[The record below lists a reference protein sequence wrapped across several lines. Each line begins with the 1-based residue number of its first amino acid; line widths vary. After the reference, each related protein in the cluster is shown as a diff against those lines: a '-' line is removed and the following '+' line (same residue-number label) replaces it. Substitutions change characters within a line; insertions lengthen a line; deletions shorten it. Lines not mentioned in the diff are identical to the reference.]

1 MKTLK
6 IVAFAVI
13 VIALL
18 ALFRAW
24 HHHDEMEKL
33 ASMIRSG
40 DAAGVSQLIASHP
53 NLVNA
58 NFDSR
63 TRLKPLDLA
72 ANHGQETICSN
83 LIAAGANVNSQDLAG
98 ETPLFSAFGTPNSNV
113 LAMLLQ
119 HGASVTLTNIDG
131 HTALFNAIIAGDTNA
146 VVMMLQYGA
155 DPMLKDRFGKTPLDQ
170 AKESTIPTNED
181 VVRILSE
188 AISKVTN
195 R

>member
-1 MKTLK
+1 MTTLK
-6 IVAFAVI
+6 IVVSAVI
-13 VIALL
+13 VIVSL

-24 HHHDEMEKL
+24 CHHDEMEKL
-33 ASMIRSG
+33 ASMIRNG

-63 TRLKPLDLA
+63 TRVKPLDLA

-83 LIAAGANVNSQDLAG
+83 LIAAGADVNSQDEVF
-98 ETPLFSAFGTPNSNV
+98 ETPLFFAFGTPNSNV

-119 HGASVTLTNIDG
+119 HGASATHTNIK
-131 HTALFNAIIAGDTNA
+131 GDTPLYYA
-146 VVMMLQYGA
+146 VITDNTDAVAMLLKYGA
-155 DPMLKDRFGKTPLDQ
+155 DPTLKNKAGKTPLDY
-170 AKESTIPTNED
+170 AKESTNED
-181 VVRILSE
+181 VVKIMSE
-188 AISKVTN
+188 AISKATN